1 MKNKK
6 LNISTANKNYP
17 IVIGSNIFTNFYKN
31 ISSYIKNNKV
41 FIITDKN
48 INGLYQKDLK
58 KIKKNKNLDLEIIVI
73 GIGEKQKNIRNISSI
88 CDILLKKIFQ
98 EMTLLLHSVEG
109 LSEILLVLWLVL
121 F

>member
-1 MKNKK
+1 MNLNKIQLIMKKQIFIMMFLKQKNYYKDIIEFIKSTYEKQK

-31 ISSYIKNNKV
+31 ISSYKNNKV

-58 KIKKNKNLDLEIIVI
+58 KIKNKNLDL
-73 GIGEKQKNIRNISSI
+73 NYCN
-88 CDILLKKIFQ
+88 
-98 EMTLLLHSVEG
+98 
-109 LSEILLVLWLVL
+109 WYW
-121 F
+121 